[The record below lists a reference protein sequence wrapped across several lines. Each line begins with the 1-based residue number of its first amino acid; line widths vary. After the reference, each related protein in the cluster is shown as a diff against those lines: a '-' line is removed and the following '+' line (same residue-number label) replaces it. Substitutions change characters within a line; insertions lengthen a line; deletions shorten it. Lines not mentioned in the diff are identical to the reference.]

1 MSHEF
6 EDIIDVSGLDTD
18 EIGRLR
24 RIHDLLVEAG
34 PPADLPVNLLRAPR
48 PLSAVPSLPPF
59 GSLEI
64 DERAAEA
71 APATNVVA
79 LSSRKRRA
87 TAMLAFAAAVTAA
100 AFGAGYVTGTN
111 GSSSLSPIRVVAMT
125 GDQNALASV
134 RVGSVDASGNRPI
147 QLSVSGLPKL
157 SDAAAYYE
165 LFLTE
170 GNKPAI
176 PCGGFRV
183 TSGTTTVQ
191 FTVPY
196 DMNKNSHWVV
206 TAVDPANQGLVWPGH
221 VVLRTT

>member
-6 EDIIDVSGLDTD
+6 EDIIDLSGLDAD

-24 RIHDLLVEAG
+24 HVHDLLVAAG
-34 PPADLPVNLLRAPR
+34 PPADLPLELSRAPR
-48 PLSAVPSLPPF
+48 TLAAVPSPATVELV
-59 GSLEI
+59 EVT
-64 DERAAEA
+64 
-71 APATNVVA
+71 APASENGSNVIA
-79 LSSRKRRA
+79 ISSRRRRA
-87 TAMLAFAAAVTAA
+87 TALLAFAAAIATA
-100 AFGAGYVTGTN
+100 AFGAGYLTGNN
-111 GSSSLSPIRVVAMT
+111 GSGLSPIRVVAMT

-134 RVGSVDASGNRPI
+134 RVGSVDPSGNLPL

-157 SDAAAYYE
+157 SNAAAYYE
-165 LFLTE
+165 LFLTQ
-170 GNKPAI
+170 GGKPSI

-196 DMNKNSHWVV
+196 AVDKNSNWVV

-221 VVLRTT
+221 VVMRTT

>member
-1 MSHEF
+1 MSREF
-6 EDIIDVSGLDTD
+6 EDIIDLSDLDPD

-24 RIHDLLVEAG
+24 HVHDLLVAAG
-34 PPADLPVNLLRAPR
+34 PPADLPVELLRAPR
-48 PLSAVPSLPPF
+48 TLAAVPTPVADAVEAS
-59 GSLEI
+59 
-64 DERAAEA
+64 EA
-71 APATNVVA
+71 AVEHESNVVSISTRRRRVTA
-79 LSSRKRRA
+79 L
-87 TAMLAFAAAVTAA
+87 LAFAAAVATA
-100 AFGAGYVTGTN
+100 AFGAGYVTGN
-111 GSSSLSPIRVVAMT
+111 HGSGLSPIRVVAMT

-134 RVGSVDASGNRPI
+134 RVGSVDPSGNLPI

-157 SDAAAYYE
+157 SNAAAYYE

-170 GNKPAI
+170 GGKPAI

-196 DMNKNSHWVV
+196 SVDKNSHWVV

-221 VVLRTT
+221 VVMRTT